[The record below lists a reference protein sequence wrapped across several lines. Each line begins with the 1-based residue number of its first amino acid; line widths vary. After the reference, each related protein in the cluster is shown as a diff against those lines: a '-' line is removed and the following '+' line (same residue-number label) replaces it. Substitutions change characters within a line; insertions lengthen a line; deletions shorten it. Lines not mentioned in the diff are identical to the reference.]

1 MGGVTVLGQA
11 LCDAVATGGGC
22 VDRVAAVLRVGTAS
36 SVLTAHSGPFGG
48 RRRAENL
55 SCESLLIRFTLAL
68 GLRLLMKA
76 SSSALLAF
84 VRADLSQ
91 GNFFTRYPAR

>member
-1 MGGVTVLGQA
+1 MLGQA

-22 VDRVAAVLRVGTAS
+22 IDGVAAVLRVGTAF

-68 GLRLLMKA
+68 GLRLLIVKCF
-76 SSSALLAF
+76 LGF
-84 VRADLSQ
+84 RQ
-91 GNFFTRYPAR
+91 C